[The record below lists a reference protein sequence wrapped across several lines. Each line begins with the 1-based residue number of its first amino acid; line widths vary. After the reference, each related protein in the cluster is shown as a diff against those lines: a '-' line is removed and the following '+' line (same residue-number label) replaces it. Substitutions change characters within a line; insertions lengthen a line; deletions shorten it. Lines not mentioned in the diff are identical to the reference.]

1 MKFSALANC
10 SLLAVAALFA
20 GCADKQSTTT
30 SEAVATTPAAT
41 QPATLNIR
49 YIDSDS
55 IGAHYN
61 LAKDLQEV
69 TIREYSKLENAQ
81 QSKAAA
87 IQKFAAQ
94 IEEKARNNGYLSEAS
109 YNADMT
115 KLNRMQQ
122 EAQTSMAA
130 MQRKSEQELMEL
142 QQALNDSINSFI
154 ADYNATKGYDAILYK
169 AAGVYFNP
177 ALDITKEVIEG
188 LNARYN
194 KISDAK

>member
-1 MKFSALANC
+1 MKFSAFANC
-10 SLLAVAALFA
+10 SLLAMASLLAS
-20 GCADKQSTTT
+20 CANTQSSSTPD
-30 SEAVATTPAAT
+30 AVATTPAAP
-41 QPATLNIR
+41 QPTTLNIR
-49 YIDSDS
+49 FIDSDS

-61 LAKDLQEV
+61 LAKDFQEV
-69 TIREYSKLENAQ
+69 SIREYSKLENAQ

-87 IQKFAAQ
+87 IQKLAAQ

-122 EAQTSMAA
+122 EAQTSIAA

-142 QQALNDSINSFI
+142 QQALTDSINSFI

>member
-1 MKFSALANC
+1 MKFSAFANC
-10 SLLAVAALFA
+10 SLLAVASLLA
-20 GCADKQSTTT
+20 GCANNQSSSTPD
-30 SEAVATTPAAT
+30 AVATTPAAT
-41 QPATLNIR
+41 QPTTLNIR
-49 YIDSDS
+49 FIDSDS
-55 IGAHYN
+55 IAAHYN
-61 LAKDLQEV
+61 LAKDFQEV
-69 TIREYSKLENAQ
+69 SIREYSKLENAQ

-87 IQKFAAQ
+87 IQKLAAQ

-142 QQALNDSINSFI
+142 QQALTDSINSFI
-154 ADYNATKGYDAILYK
+154 ADYNATKGYDAILYR

-177 ALDITKEVIEG
+177 ALDITKEIIEG

-194 KISDAK
+194 KISDTK

>member
-1 MKFSALANC
+1 MKFSAFANC
-10 SLLAVAALFA
+10 SLLAMASLLAS
-20 GCADKQSTTT
+20 CANTQSSSTPD
-30 SEAVATTPAAT
+30 AVATTPAAT
-41 QPATLNIR
+41 QPTTLNIR
-49 YIDSDS
+49 FIDSDS

-61 LAKDLQEV
+61 LAKDFQEV
-69 TIREYSKLENAQ
+69 SIREYSKLENAQ

-87 IQKFAAQ
+87 IQKLAAQ

-142 QQALNDSINSFI
+142 QQALTDSINSFI